1 MARYRNGLILL
12 LLFLVLLAV
21 VLLTQGGNSS
31 TTTTAATTATPDP
44 KAQLLQILNIPAADR
59 PTKIEVKET
68 TPAKSVAFKYENNKW
83 LLDSSTAI
91 ELDTMVVASAIDQFN
106 NLKGTTLVTD
116 KGDNLA
122 NYGLDKLN
130 LIITLNSPTLGNKVI
145 NVGEQNP
152 ATKAYYVKL
161 ENDLRVWAVAPG
173 LIEQAKGW
181 LEKLP
186 IPVPTPTP
194 FPTIDLSPLPSLVPS
209 GTPGST
215 TTSIPITSTVA
226 LTSAPVTSTVA
237 LTSAPVT
244 STVALTSAPITS
256 TVALTSIPIT
266 STVAITSATKITAT
280 TSVPISTTAVAKTT
294 SPISTTVAVSP
305 KPSVKP

>member
-237 LTSAPVT
+237 LTSAPIT
-244 STVALTSAPITS
+244 STVALTSA
-256 TVALTSIPIT
+256 PIT

>member
-237 LTSAPVT
+237 LTSAP
-244 STVALTSAPITS
+244 ITS